1 MKRRVA
7 AAILSASV
15 GLVVVLTAT
24 GALLMATLAVGEIRD
39 PVLRAI
45 SITTELAVGVG
56 LLVGSVFFATQFTVW
71 VTGKSSDS

>member
-1 MKRRVA
+1 MKKRVA
-7 AAILSASV
+7 ATILSASV
-15 GLVVVLTAT
+15 GLLVVLTAA

-45 SITTELAVGVG
+45 FTATELALGVG